1 MPSFNIL
8 FKNMCNKTFSRS
20 GVGQEL
26 AGTGSEE
33 GEEVAQGETQGKAQE
48 EEEKEIPVRFRRLL
62 RQWLRY

>member
-1 MPSFNIL
+1 
-8 FKNMCNKTFSRS
+8 MCNKTFSRS

>member
-1 MPSFNIL
+1 
-8 FKNMCNKTFSRS
+8 MCVNKTFSRS

-48 EEEKEIPVRFRRLL
+48 EEEKEIPVRFRRLF